1 MWSQGGSQPSAGG
14 VNCSSAVMTVL
25 QILPCSVSQLLS
37 ASKASSDTFALC
49 DQEFNQVSVVG
60 IVREL
65 LPFVKY
71 VQYALDDMTGPPL
84 TVRQWVNSED
94 CTLLVFASPGTYV
107 KVIGSLRSSTGE
119 RSLQAKHI
127 RVITDLNEITSHML
141 EVVHAHMQILKKKF
155 DVNMNITAVPSED
168 LPSVQGQVL
177 HVIRR
182 GSVRDIGIGY
192 KELQSQLDLLSP
204 RDIKSSLTSL
214 MDKGLVYHTIDENHF
229 KSTDC

>member
-14 VNCSSAVMTVL
+14 VNCSSAVVSKMTVL

-84 TVRQWVNSED
+84 TVRQWD